1 VVEINFTIIQL
12 QVQKR
17 RC

>member
-1 VVEINFTIIQL
+1 VEINFTIIQL